1 MKTQPLYLVNPKSV
15 VDSTHKTASEKLMQ
29 EALPEAI
36 KQLRQQID
44 DDIFALAKEASNR
57 KALI

>member
-1 MKTQPLYLVNPKSV
+1 MKIVKPESGTKPIY
-15 VDSTHKTASEKLMQ
+15 KTAVEIMR

-44 DDIFALAKEASNR
+44 DDMYALAKEANKR
-57 KALI
+57 KAMQ